1 MQIEGI
7 LGPIEEQEARIK
19 NPLVLAYIGDSIY
32 DIYVRTAL
40 VKKSRQ
46 QVNALNQRASGT
58 VNARAQAQA
67 AAMLEQEMLTDEEKD
82 ILRRGRNAHPGTVA
96 KNMSVA
102 DYKKATGLEALVG
115 YLFLSGKYARLEEIM
130 QRILQEFGV

>member
-1 MQIEGI
+1 M
-7 LGPIEEQEARIK
+7 
-19 NPLVLAYIGDSIY
+19 
-32 DIYVRTAL
+32 
-40 VKKSRQ
+40 KKSRQ

-67 AAMLEQEMLTDEEKD
+67 AAILEEEMLTDEEKD

-130 QRILQEFGV
+130 QRVLQEFGV